1 MFHDLLRLRYAWGHS
16 PEDGSGLT
24 DCFGLACTVRQR
36 LGLSDYGPR
45 FRWVYTRYDE
55 ATLPRGRIL
64 RWVLENADPCSPRP
78 GAISVVQ
85 TTHGAL
91 LTHTEH
97 GVICIGPGQNVIH
110 APVLPDTLRTY
121 WLRE

>member
-1 MFHDLLRLRYAWGHS
+1 MFNDLVGLRYRFGHS
-16 PEDGSGLT
+16 PEDGSGFT
-24 DCFGLACTVRQR
+24 DCFGLLCTVRRR
-36 LGLSDYGPR
+36 LSLSDYYPR
-45 FRWVYTRYDE
+45 FRWVYDHYTE
-55 ATLPRGRIL
+55 ASLPPGRIL
-64 RWVLENADPCSPRP
+64 RWVLENGTPCEQRP

-110 APVLPDTLRTY
+110 VPISPRTLRTY
-121 WLRE
+121 WLKE